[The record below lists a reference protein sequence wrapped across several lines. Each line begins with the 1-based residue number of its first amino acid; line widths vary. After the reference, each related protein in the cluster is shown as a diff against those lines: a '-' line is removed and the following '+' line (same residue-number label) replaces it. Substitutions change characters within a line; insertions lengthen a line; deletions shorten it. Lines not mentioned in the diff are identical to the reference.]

1 MIAENANQL
10 NSASTYYNKNSKN
23 NENIATRKD
32 YSELKM
38 HNTFINRSLYVGKD
52 GHIFLETFGP
62 LYKETSDFLIAIA
75 EPVHRTKNIHE
86 YALTQYSLYAAASMN
101 VKTEDI
107 IQILANLSKNEL
119 PSELIRYIKENTETY
134 GKVKLILKN
143 KRYFIECR
151 DSGILRNLQQIP
163 ILYKAYQSIFN
174 KRKNMSMF
182 SNTSGKNL
190 NFAGSDMIININLQN
205 NTTTMSTT
213 APTDPL
219 TSRMGELQSLIK
231 NIMEDEKKEEQV
243 EDIPS
248 IGETFFEIDPE
259 YLEEVKKV
267 CIECKYPLLE
277 EYDFKNDKTLPNM
290 DILPRLKNPAR
301 AYQEK
306 ALSIMFSNE
315 RARSGIIVLPC
326 GAGKTLIGIMAAAT
340 VKKNA
345 IILCNSG
352 VSVEQW
358 YRECNNWAII
368 KPKDNIARF
377 TSKRK
382 DKFWNMEKSGGI
394 LITTYT
400 MLSFAGKRS
409 EEVGQ
414 LMDMIKNTEWGIMIL
429 DEVQVVPADM
439 FRKIL
444 SIVKSHC
451 KLGLTAT
458 LVREDKKIED
468 LNFLIGP
475 KHYEANW
482 LDLQRDG
489 YLARVRCIEIWCE
502 FTVEF
507 YEEYLKS
514 DSRRKMLLYV
524 ANPNKYFICKSLI
537 EHHKNDKIIIFSD
550 NLFSLERYALELGVP
565 FISGR
570 VGEEERV
577 QILTLFRETNQCNCI
592 LMSKV
597 GDTSLDLPN
606 ANVIIQISSHFGSR
620 RQEAQRLG
628 RILRPKKDNVSEY
641 NAYFYSIVTKNTEEM
656 YFSNKRHKFLVD
668 QGYFFKVITSL
679 NDIDVKH
686 IIAENKISKEEVDN
700 YMQKTLSEIKGVT
713 NIEDE
718 SITDEDFVDVEM
730 EDIKIRQNRDDESM
744 SEYDG
749 YYEDEYYED
758 DNNMQID

>member
-1 MIAENANQL
+1 MIIESGGSNFGNISGNL
-10 NSASTYYNKNSKN
+10 KSKN
-23 NENIATRKD
+23 NENFSTRKD
-32 YSELKM
+32 YMDLKL
-38 HNTFINRSLYVGKD
+38 HPILTNRSLIVGKD
-52 GHIFLETFGP
+52 GHIFLETFAP
-62 LYKETSDFLIAIA
+62 LYKETSDFLVAIA

-101 VKTEDI
+101 VKTEEI

-119 PSELIRYIKENTETY
+119 PEELIKYIKENTETY

-143 KRYFIECR
+143 KRYFIECN
-151 DSGILRNLQQIP
+151 DSKILRNLLQIP
-163 ILYKAYQSIFN
+163 ILYKSYQSIFN
-174 KRKNMSMF
+174 KRKNI
-182 SNTSGKNL
+182 N
-190 NFAGSDMIININLQN
+190 GSVQNKMIQNDMIVNINLN
-205 NTTTMSTT
+205 ETANNLANTTT
-213 APTDPL
+213 A
-219 TSRMGELQSLIK
+219 TSSKQAELQSVIK
-231 NIMEDEKKEEQV
+231 TIMEDEKKEEKID
-243 EDIPS
+243 EIPS

-259 YLEEVKKV
+259 NLEDVKKV
-267 CIECKYPLLE
+267 CIESKYPLLE

-301 AYQEK
+301 GYQEK

-326 GAGKTLIGIMAAAT
+326 GGGKTLVGIMAAAT
-340 VKKNA
+340 VKKNT

-358 YRECNNWAII
+358 YRECGEWSII
-368 KPKDNIARF
+368 KPRENIARF

-394 LITTYT
+394 LVTTYT
-400 MLSFAGKRS
+400 MMSFAGKRS
-409 EEVGQ
+409 EEVAGMME
-414 LMDMIKNTEWGIMIL
+414 LIKNTEWGLMIL

-444 SIVKSHC
+444 SIVKTHC

-502 FTVEF
+502 FTVDF

-514 DSRRKMLLYV
+514 DNRKKMLLYV
-524 ANPNKYFICKSLI
+524 ANPNKFLICKSLI
-537 EHHKNDKIIIFSD
+537 QHHKNDKIIIFSD
-550 NLFSLERYALELGVP
+550 NIFCLEKYAVELGVP

-577 QILTLFRETNQCNCI
+577 QILTLFKETNDCNCI

-597 GDTSLDLPN
+597 GDTSIDLPN

-628 RILRPKKDNVSEY
+628 RILRPKKDIVSEY

-668 QGYFFKVITSL
+668 QGYFFKVITNL
-679 NDIDVKH
+679 KDIDIKH
-686 IIAENKISKEEVDN
+686 ILHDSHISKEEADR
-700 YMQKTLSEIKGVT
+700 YSQRTLAEIKGVT
-713 NIEDE
+713 LIEDE
-718 SITDEDFVDVEM
+718 SITDEDFLDEEIIKENPKATRDVDYSVSEGEM
-730 EDIKIRQNRDDESM
+730 DYYDE
-744 SEYDG
+744 
-749 YYEDEYYED
+749 
-758 DNNMQID
+758 DNNFMQID